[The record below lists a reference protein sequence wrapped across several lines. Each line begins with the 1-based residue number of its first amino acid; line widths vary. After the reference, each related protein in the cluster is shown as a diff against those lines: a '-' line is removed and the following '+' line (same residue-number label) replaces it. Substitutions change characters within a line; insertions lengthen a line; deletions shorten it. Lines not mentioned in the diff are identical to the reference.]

1 MSHRYLMI
9 CIICYHLMKILNI
22 TKYCEKATAQIS
34 IYIFLCLRPY
44 NILYYTKMT
53 LFDPVWPYST
63 LSSNKWN
70 IIDFAVLFFRT
81 WVLVLKP
88 LFIFIQP
95 VKINHHTIE
104 MSHKALDLKH
114 ESYTESRIS
123 HLEVQSPVRV
133 CEFVKSYSSVSV
145 SIDFIKCFSFI
156 LIWKF
161 SFLETCGHSADS

>member
-9 CIICYHLMKILNI
+9 CIICYHLMKILNT
-22 TKYCEKATAQIS
+22 TKYCEKPLPRSPS
-34 IYIFLCLRPY
+34 IYFCALDHI
-44 NILYYTKMT
+44 IYYIIQND
-53 LFDPVWPYST
+53 LIWPRLTFST

-104 MSHKALDLKH
+104 NSHKAWVIH
-114 ESYTESRIS
+114 RIFAFRGS
-123 HLEVQSPVRV
+123 VPSQSLRIRQ
-133 CEFVKSYSSVSV
+133 K
-145 SIDFIKCFSFI
+145 
-156 LIWKF
+156 
-161 SFLETCGHSADS
+161 